1 MTFKMR
7 LRVFKGIDGEEG
19 INDNSLH
26 LLMTYDKPG
35 SILLTVFF
43 SLNSCKMSY
52 YTNSLLQMRKLSH

>member
-1 MTFKMR
+1 M
-7 LRVFKGIDGEEG
+7 FKGIDGEEG